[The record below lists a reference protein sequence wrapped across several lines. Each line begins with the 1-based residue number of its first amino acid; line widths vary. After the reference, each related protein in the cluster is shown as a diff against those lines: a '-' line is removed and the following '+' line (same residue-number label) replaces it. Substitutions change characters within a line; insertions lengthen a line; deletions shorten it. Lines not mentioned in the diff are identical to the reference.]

1 MEVILI
7 NILLVDDH
15 ILFAKS
21 LAIAFEEYEE
31 IQNFYTTQE
40 IQSLEETIKGKN
52 IYIVLMD
59 INLGKLTDNDGL
71 NIAGN
76 LIKDLP
82 AIKII
87 ILTGYDLPVYKYE
100 AKKLNISGFLN
111 KNISPDK
118 LFEALMRVHQGYTC
132 FPSDNNA
139 PIIEELTTTEKQI
152 LSLISHGKKRKEIA
166 KELYISE
173 RTLSNHLQHIYEKLS
188 VTSSVEAIA
197 KAIQMGYIF
206 PLF

>member
-1 MEVILI
+1 MEVIHI

-21 LAIAFEEYEE
+21 LAIAFEEYKE
-31 IQNFYTTQE
+31 IENFYTTQE

-52 IYIVLMD
+52 IDIVLMD

-76 LIKDLP
+76 LIKNLP

-111 KNISPDK
+111 KNISPNK

-132 FPSDNNA
+132 FPADNNA

-152 LSLISHGKKRKEIA
+152 LSLISCGKKRKEIA
-166 KELYISE
+166 KELCISE

-188 VTSSVEAIA
+188 VTSSVEAIT
-197 KAIQMGYIF
+197 KAIQMGYIS

>member
-31 IQNFYTTQE
+31 IENFYTKQE
-40 IQSLEETIKGKN
+40 IQSLKETIRHKN
-52 IYIVLMD
+52 IDIVLMD

-82 AIKII
+82 TLKII
-87 ILTGYDLPVYKYE
+87 ILTGYDLTVYKYE

-118 LFEALMRVHQGYTC
+118 LFETLIKVYQGYTC
-132 FPSDNNA
+132 FPSDNNE
-139 PIIEELTTTEKQI
+139 PIIEELTNTEKKI
-152 LSLISHGKKRKEIA
+152 LSLISCGKKRKEIA

-188 VTSSVEAIA
+188 VTSSVEAVT
-197 KAIQMGYIF
+197 KAIQMGYIS

>member
-21 LAIAFEEYEE
+21 LAIAFEEYKE
-31 IQNFYTTQE
+31 IENFYTTQE

-52 IYIVLMD
+52 IDIVLMD

-76 LIKDLP
+76 LIKNLP

-111 KNISPDK
+111 KNISPNK

-132 FPSDNNA
+132 FPADNNA

-152 LSLISHGKKRKEIA
+152 LSLISCGKKRSCFVQSLSA
-166 KELYISE
+166 KTPY
-173 RTLSNHLQHIYEKLS
+173 
-188 VTSSVEAIA
+188 VAPAIE
-197 KAIQMGYIF
+197 
-206 PLF
+206 

>member
-21 LAIAFEEYEE
+21 LAIAFEEYKE
-31 IQNFYTTQE
+31 IENFYTTQE

-52 IYIVLMD
+52 IDIVLMD
-59 INLGKLTDNDGL
+59 INLGKLTGNDGL

-76 LIKDLP
+76 LIKNLP

-111 KNISPDK
+111 KNISPNK

-132 FPSDNNA
+132 FPADNNA

-152 LSLISHGKKRKEIA
+152 LSLISCGKKRKEIA
-166 KELYISE
+166 KELCISE

-188 VTSSVEAIA
+188 VTSSVEAIT
-197 KAIQMGYIF
+197 KAIQMGYIS

>member
-21 LAIAFEEYEE
+21 LAIAFEEYKE
-31 IQNFYTTQE
+31 IENFYTTQE

-52 IYIVLMD
+52 IDIVLMD

-76 LIKDLP
+76 LIKNLP

-111 KNISPDK
+111 KNISPNK

-132 FPSDNNA
+132 FPADNNA

-152 LSLISHGKKRKEIA
+152 LSLISCGKKRKEIA
-166 KELYISE
+166 KELCISE

-188 VTSSVEAIA
+188 VTSSAEAIT
-197 KAIQMGYIF
+197 KAIQMGYIS

>member
-21 LAIAFEEYEE
+21 LAIAFEEYKE
-31 IQNFYTTQE
+31 IENFYTTQE

-52 IYIVLMD
+52 IDIVLMD

-76 LIKDLP
+76 LIKNLP

-111 KNISPDK
+111 KNISPNK
-118 LFEALMRVHQGYTC
+118 LFEALMRVH
-132 FPSDNNA
+132 
-139 PIIEELTTTEKQI
+139 
-152 LSLISHGKKRKEIA
+152 
-166 KELYISE
+166 
-173 RTLSNHLQHIYEKLS
+173 
-188 VTSSVEAIA
+188 
-197 KAIQMGYIF
+197 
-206 PLF
+206 

>member
-21 LAIAFEEYEE
+21 LAIAFEEYKE
-31 IQNFYTTQE
+31 IENFYTTQE

-52 IYIVLMD
+52 IDIVLMD
-59 INLGKLTDNDGL
+59 INLGKLTDNDGF

-76 LIKDLP
+76 LIKNLP

-111 KNISPDK
+111 KNISPNK

-132 FPSDNNA
+132 FPADNNA

-152 LSLISHGKKRKEIA
+152 LSLISCGKKRKEIA
-166 KELYISE
+166 KELCISE

-188 VTSSVEAIA
+188 VTSSVEAIT
-197 KAIQMGYIF
+197 KAIQMGYIS

>member
-21 LAIAFEEYEE
+21 LAIAFEEYKE
-31 IQNFYTTQE
+31 IENFYTTQE

-52 IYIVLMD
+52 IDIVLMD

-76 LIKDLP
+76 LIKNLP

-111 KNISPDK
+111 KNISPNK

-132 FPSDNNA
+132 FPADNNA

-152 LSLISHGKKRKEIA
+152 LSLISCGKKRKEIA
-166 KELYISE
+166 KELCISE

-188 VTSSVEAIA
+188 VTSSVEAIT
-197 KAIQMGYIF
+197 KAIQMGYIS

>member
-21 LAIAFEEYEE
+21 LAIAFEEYKE
-31 IQNFYTTQE
+31 IENFYTTQE
-40 IQSLEETIKGKN
+40 IQSLEETIKRKN
-52 IYIVLMD
+52 IDIVLMD

-76 LIKDLP
+76 LIKNLP

-111 KNISPDK
+111 KNISPNK

-132 FPSDNNA
+132 FPADNNA

-152 LSLISHGKKRKEIA
+152 LSLISCGKKRKEIA
-166 KELYISE
+166 KELCISE

-188 VTSSVEAIA
+188 VTSSVEAIT
-197 KAIQMGYIF
+197 KAIQMGYIS

>member
-21 LAIAFEEYEE
+21 LAIAFEEYKE
-31 IQNFYTTQE
+31 IENFYTTQE

-52 IYIVLMD
+52 IDIVLMD

-76 LIKDLP
+76 LIKNLP

-111 KNISPDK
+111 KNISPNK
-118 LFEALMRVHQGYTC
+118 LFEALKRVHQGYTC
-132 FPSDNNA
+132 FPADNNA

-152 LSLISHGKKRKEIA
+152 LSLISCGKKRKEIA
-166 KELYISE
+166 KELCISE

-188 VTSSVEAIA
+188 VTSSVEAIT
-197 KAIQMGYIF
+197 KAIQMGYIS